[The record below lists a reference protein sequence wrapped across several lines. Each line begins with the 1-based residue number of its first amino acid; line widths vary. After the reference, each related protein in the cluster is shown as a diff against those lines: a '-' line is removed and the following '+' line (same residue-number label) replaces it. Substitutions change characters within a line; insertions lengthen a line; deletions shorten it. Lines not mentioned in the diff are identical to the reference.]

1 MGKCRKNV
9 LLLVLHGK
17 DLYQENDAFLHHH
30 DIVQLLDFQ
39 KTLNQVQFVPVN
51 YKINRYKRK
60 YNINKFN
67 STNFA
72 ANNCETFANVLSGLK
87 LLPDADGCIFDDD
100 AAGTSPFDVS

>member
-1 MGKCRKNV
+1 
-9 LLLVLHGK
+9 LALHDK

-51 YKINRYKRK
+51 YKNNSKTE
-60 YNINKFN
+60 YNIQQKFN

-72 ANNCETFANVLSGLK
+72 ANNCETFENVPSCLK
-87 LLPDADGCIFDDD
+87 LLPDADTCMFDDD